1 MSILSFFYTTPTF
14 YIVETPDSS
23 LDISYEKNAATVF
36 LKFLKQPNSLIIT
49 SNLNNSLFVNYI
61 ADNEDNVEVS
71 IIGLL
76 DIAKQSIIQN
86 TSITLL
92 DMYNSIKNKII
103 QKIK

>member
-1 MSILSFFYTTPTF
+1 M
-14 YIVETPDSS
+14 
-23 LDISYEKNAATVF
+23 DISYEKNAATVF

>member
-1 MSILSFFYTTPTF
+1 M
-14 YIVETPDSS
+14 
-23 LDISYEKNAATVF
+23 F

-71 IIGLL
+71 IIELL
-76 DIAKQSIIQN
+76 DIAKQSTIQN

>member
-1 MSILSFFYTTPTF
+1 M
-14 YIVETPDSS
+14 
-23 LDISYEKNAATVF
+23 F

-61 ADNEDNVEVS
+61 ADNEDNVNVS

-103 QKIK
+103 RK

>member
-1 MSILSFFYTTPTF
+1 M
-14 YIVETPDSS
+14 
-23 LDISYEKNAATVF
+23 DISYEKNAATVF

-71 IIGLL
+71 IIELL
-76 DIAKQSIIQN
+76 DIAKQSTIQN